1 MSDPVR
7 TEAEAQVEAEA
18 SARARIRTGDR
29 EAFAEAYDAYARAVY
44 NHAYRLTGDW
54 STAEEVMADTFL
66 DAWRAREQ
74 LEPNGGTLKPWLLG
88 ITTNKARNANRGLGR
103 RLAFLARRPAP
114 DPVADFADE
123 TAGRLDD
130 AHRLAAVRQVYG
142 RLRRGEREVLAL
154 CVWADLDYGQ
164 AAEALGVPV
173 GTVRSRL
180 SRARA
185 RLSRLTDERL
195 SEQRAETS
203 TKRREPVRRRGEVEG
218 EAAFAALPLKEIQ
231 EGSR

>member
-1 MSDPVR
+1 MSDPER
-7 TEAEAQVEAEA
+7 A
-18 SARARIRTGDR
+18 ARARIRAGDR
-29 EAFAEAYDAYARAVY
+29 EAFAEVYDAYARAVY

-66 DAWRAREQ
+66 DAWRTRER
-74 LEPNGGTLKPWLLG
+74 LEPDGGSLKPWLLG
-88 ITTNKARNANRGLGR
+88 MATNKARNANRSLGR

-130 AHRLAAVRQVYG
+130 ARRLAAVRQVYG
-142 RLRRGEREVLAL
+142 RLRRAEREVLAL
-154 CVWADLDYGQ
+154 CVWSDLDYGQ

-185 RLSRLTDERL
+185 RLGRLTDERL
-195 SEQRAETS
+195 REQRRTEDRAHGTAETPA
-203 TKRREPVRRRGEVEG
+203 KQREPGRRRGEVES
-218 EAAFAALPLKEIQ
+218 EAVFAARPLKEIQ

>member
-7 TEAEAQVEAEA
+7 
-18 SARARIRTGDR
+18 ARIRAGDR
-29 EAFAEAYDAYARAVY
+29 EAFAEVYDAYARAVY

-66 DAWRAREQ
+66 DAWRTREQ
-74 LEPNGGTLKPWLLG
+74 LEPDGGTLKPWLLG
-88 ITTNKARNANRGLGR
+88 MATNKARNANRGLGR

-114 DPVADFADE
+114 DPVADFAEE

-130 AHRLAAVRQVYG
+130 ARRLAAVRQVYG

-154 CVWADLDYGQ
+154 CVWSGLDYAQ

-195 SEQRAETS
+195 SEQRAERRANGGAETR
-203 TKRREPVRRRGEVEG
+203 TDRREPGRRRGEVEG

>member
-1 MSDPVR
+1 MSDR
-7 TEAEAQVEAEA
+7 L
-18 SARARIRTGDR
+18 RARIRAGDR
-29 EAFAEAYDAYARAVY
+29 EAFAEIYEEYARTVY
-44 NHAYRLTGDW
+44 NHAFRLTGDW

-66 DAWRAREQ
+66 DAWRTREQ
-74 LEPNGGTLKPWLLG
+74 LEPEGGTVKPWLLG
-88 ITTNKARNANRGLGR
+88 MATNKSRNANRGLGR

-130 AHRLAAVRQVYG
+130 ARRLAAVRQVYD

-154 CVWADLDYGQ
+154 CVWSGLDYAQ
-164 AAEALGVPV
+164 AADALGVPV

-185 RLSRLTDERL
+185 RLWKLTDQQLREEKPENRGTK
-195 SEQRAETS
+195 ETRANNT
-203 TKRREPVRRRGEVEG
+203 EPLRRRGELSG
-218 EAAFAALPLKEIQ
+218 EAALTAVPFQEIQ